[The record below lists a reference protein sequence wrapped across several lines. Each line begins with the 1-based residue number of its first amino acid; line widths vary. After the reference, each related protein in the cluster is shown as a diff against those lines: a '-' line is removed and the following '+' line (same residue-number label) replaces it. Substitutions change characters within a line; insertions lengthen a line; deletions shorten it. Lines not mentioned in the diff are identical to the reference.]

1 MNIAAT
7 RTYLQ
12 GQMGCADAAQANAI
26 IAQGLTL
33 TTLPDFGKAGIRTAC
48 ASARHPGGANAEGN
62 PNHGEL
68 IPAIVEEKL
77 KIATSVAKYY
87 VSVACP
93 MTADALNWNRI
104 KVFQTYEEQVTN
116 WKDALPPVEYSKEVG
131 IVAWLENMQ
140 GPHIYPWCQWKPFR
154 LRDPCCRGRPSC
166 GRFEN
171 NHFIR
176 CVLSLLSRRTH
187 GPHLT

>member
-77 KIATSVAKYY
+77 KIATSVAKYF
-87 VSVACP
+87 VSIDCP
-93 MTADALNWNRI
+93 VSADALNWNRI
-104 KVFQTYEEQVTN
+104 KVFRTYEEQQAN
-116 WKDALPPVEYSKEVG
+116 WKDALPPVDYSKEVG
-131 IVAWLENMQ
+131 IVAWLEYMQ
-140 GPHIYPWCQWKPFR
+140 EVLTSTLGVSGSPLGYVTRAVADVPVVDE
-154 LRDPCCRGRPSC
+154 LRTTTPYGVSYLSFQSPS
-166 GRFEN
+166 
-171 NHFIR
+171 HA
-176 CVLSLLSRRTH
+176 
-187 GPHLT
+187 